1 MNPENQINGKQEV
14 RKMSKN
20 DHRHENEK
28 TIRPKNELYC
38 IELNIWPDLHLVN
51 FEVLSEKVK
60 NFTMLEDIL
69 SLPDISNRPDGL
81 SHLGS
86 S

>member
-38 IELNIWPDLHLVN
+38 IELNIYSMKSYLL
-51 FEVLSEKVK
+51 EVYIM
-60 NFTMLEDIL
+60 F
-69 SLPDISNRPDGL
+69 
-81 SHLGS
+81 
-86 S
+86 

>member
-1 MNPENQINGKQEV
+1 
-14 RKMSKN
+14 MSKN

-28 TIRPKNELYC
+28 TVRPKNELYC
-38 IELNIWPDLHLVN
+38 IELNIWPDLLLVN
-51 FEVLSEKVK
+51 FDVLIEKVK
-60 NFTMLEDIL
+60 NLPCIEDIL